1 MILNLKHTRPFFH
14 TAGLHDTTPSS
25 FYFSIGSIIA
35 GTLTLEA
42 QEYTAMI
49 MWGLFRRHCPFLYEP
64 LYEDTSVSSP
74 DGVGKLKR
82 MILSNFFRYTSL
94 SFPTLQS
101 WLRILK
107 LYCSIQQ
114 LIFYWN
120 WYYSLWLHE
129 KLIQRQWLTTKTH
142 LIWAE
147 FIWVCSSKS

>member
-14 TAGLHDTTPSS
+14 SAGLHDTTPSS

-42 QEYTAMI
+42 QEYTAVI

-82 MILSNFFRYTSL
+82 MILSNFFQIHISKFSNFTVL
-94 SFPTLQS
+94 TQDIEIVLFNTT
-101 WLRILK
+101 IDIVLK
-107 LYCSIQQ
+107 LILFPMAAWQV
-114 LIFYWN
+114 N
-120 WYYSLWLHE
+120 
-129 KLIQRQWLTTKTH
+129 TNAVT
-142 LIWAE
+142 
-147 FIWVCSSKS
+147 